1 MDVDRKKGE
10 FNMIC
15 SRCGRELDKMYIKI
29 TTSFEVVSITEEGC
43 SVPYENVAEP
53 TSEFLC
59 LDCFNEYC
67 DLIEN
72 LNKSNDGKLI
82 ADMVQVVDEVQY
94 GSGVPRVQSTP
105 SENFS
110 CDISSLDSL
119 ENLEEERN
127 TFSKNSGENQCEEGC
142 VSKENNIPLSLAE
155 MIKYLDE

>member
-1 MDVDRKKGE
+1 
-10 FNMIC
+10 MIC

-82 ADMVQVVDEVQY
+82 TDMVQVVDEVQY
-94 GSGVPRVQSTP
+94 GAGVPHIQDP
-105 SENFS
+105 SLENSS
-110 CDISSLDSL
+110 CNINSLGSL
-119 ENLEEERN
+119 ENLEERGDS
-127 TFSKNSGENQCEEGC
+127 FSKNSEKNPCEEDCTSG
-142 VSKENNIPLSLAE
+142 ENNIPLSLAE
-155 MIKYLDE
+155 MVKYLDE